1 MDAIAILLGRRDA
14 ATLLYVMAAYLIPL
28 LLYCVTSGL
37 AFLALA
43 NRPDTTARTLQ
54 RGLLVFALPIV
65 GALIV
70 LAQLARASS
79 PTAR

>member
-1 MDAIAILLGRRDA
+1 MDAVATLLAQRDA
-14 ATLLYVMAAYLIPL
+14 ATLLYVMAAYLVPF

-43 NRPDTTARTLQ
+43 ERPDATSRTVR
-54 RGLLVFALPIV
+54 RGLLVFAVPIF

-70 LAQLARASS
+70 MAQLGRAPSS
-79 PTAR
+79 TAR